1 MLNVD
6 IDVQGGVGAQLTL
19 VMVMMNLVL
28 SEKLLGTLLSV
39 VEDKNLDVK
48 GERVTGGLVGSLDSK
63 IWNWSCLVW
72 RGVRQRFSISLMILD
87 DIGYS

>member
-39 VEDKNLDVK
+39 EDKNLDVE
-48 GERVTGGLVGSLDSK
+48 GERVTGGLVGSLDSR
-63 IWNWSCLVW
+63 IWNCCLVW
-72 RGVRQRFSISLMILD
+72 RSVRQ
-87 DIGYS
+87 